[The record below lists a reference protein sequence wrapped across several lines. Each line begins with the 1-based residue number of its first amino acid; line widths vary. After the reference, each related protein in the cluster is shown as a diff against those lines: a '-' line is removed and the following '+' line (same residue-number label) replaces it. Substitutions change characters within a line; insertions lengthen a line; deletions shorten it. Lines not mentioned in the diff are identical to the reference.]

1 MVKCRIEYKQ
11 MSVEPWEFL
20 LLGWLRDPVDK
31 AADIESHR
39 ARARQYAAIVMGRD
53 VTENSVGGPSY
64 QVASTYGRLPMPSS
78 AGDMPYVGPDD
89 HGNLL
94 VFHPLS
100 AEPRK
105 VRATLDPVATEEKLR
120 ALMDDE
126 MTLERQF
133 LTLWRLAPDRFPET
147 PADPRCPD
155 HTLWQ
160 HADTTAAIAWATE
173 FGSGTVALLSFKLSP
188 VQPFIEASRSLRDLL
203 SGSYL
208 LSWLCFAAMVPVLR
222 ACGPTALVYPALRG
236 IPLMDWWLEKHGV
249 AVKPDTAKLARASL
263 PNRFLAIVPHA
274 LAAGL
279 AAEVRNAARD
289 AWLTAADDVHEQL
302 RRKYD
307 AEFPRW
313 DRLWDQQIES
323 YFNFCCTWL
332 IPGDANSADLLG
344 NEGTDNARKITKLAS
359 ASFAHMTRPGEWQSA
374 VELSAGLMRA
384 TG

>member
-1 MVKCRIEYKQ
+1 
-11 MSVEPWEFL
+11 
-20 LLGWLRDPVDK
+20 
-31 AADIESHR
+31 
-39 ARARQYAAIVMGRD
+39 
-53 VTENSVGGPSY
+53 
-64 QVASTYGRLPMPSS
+64 
-78 AGDMPYVGPDD
+78 
-89 HGNLL
+89 
-94 VFHPLS
+94 
-100 AEPRK
+100 
-105 VRATLDPVATEEKLR
+105 
-120 ALMDDE
+120 
-126 MTLERQF
+126 
-133 LTLWRLAPDRFPET
+133 
-147 PADPRCPD
+147 
-155 HTLWQ
+155 
-160 HADTTAAIAWATE
+160 
-173 FGSGTVALLSFKLSP
+173 